1 MNKLELYR
9 TQRGL
14 TYESMAA
21 LVGMPKETVWRHCE
35 GVSKPDASAIAA
47 YMQHLEL
54 TFEELRPD
62 LWSGVQAQGAAICP
76 VTV

>member
-1 MNKLELYR
+1 MNKLEFYR

-14 TYESMAA
+14 TYESMAT
-21 LVGMPKETVWRHCE
+21 LVGLPKETVWRHCK

-62 LWSGVQAQGAAICP
+62 LWSGVQAQRTGICS
-76 VTV
+76 VMV